1 MRKGI
6 IALIIVALVMG
17 GFVTCAFSMA
27 QAPKSFQVTG
37 KIVEVNLR
45 AHTIKIA
52 SKTEDTILLRIN
64 EKTVL
69 TKSGKQITFPA
80 LKKDDFV
87 TVTYEIRWG
96 KKIAKSI
103 SVQEKIPTPK
113 RPVSTKSKR

>member
-1 MRKGI
+1 MKKGI

-52 SKTEDTILLRIN
+52 PKTEDTILLRIN

-69 TKSGKQITFPA
+69 TKSGKQITLPA
-80 LKKDDFV
+80 LKKDDLV
-87 TVTYEIRWG
+87 TVTYEIRRG

-103 SVQEKIPTPK
+103 SVQEKIPAPK
-113 RPVSTKSKR
+113 RPVSTKGKR